1 VEVVEIS
8 LHRLRE
14 APWNANSMGPDM
26 IARLKESIARYGF
39 LENMVVRPLGEGAF
53 EVLSGNQRLRALA
66 EAGYSSAPCAVVA
79 ADDANARLLA
89 DALNNIKGKDDL
101 GLRAE
106 MIRTVLATI
115 PEKDVMAILP
125 ETVDSLRSLASLGTL
140 SLATS
145 LKKWQQGRA
154 FRLHHLGFQLTA
166 AQLQVVNEALA
177 GLMSRAGRT
186 PGGSPNARST
196 ALYLL
201 CKDHLERKEKKR

>member
-1 VEVVEIS
+1 MEVVEIS